1 MRIVLCLFA
10 LIGLLYSQEIE
21 GKVIKIYDC
30 DTLNIIHKGKKERVR
45 LFGIDSPE
53 LKQDFGIESRN
64 NLRKLCKLNTTAR
77 VEVKDIDRYKRIV
90 GIVYCN
96 GIEVN
101 ANQVK
106 NGFAWAYRDYS
117 KQYIKTENYARNLKR
132 GLWKMKNPIEPRIWR
147 KNNLKE
153 QR

>member
-21 GKVIKIYDC
+21 GKVIKIYDG

-106 NGFAWAYRDYS
+106 NGFAWAYRQYS
-117 KQYIKTENYARNLKR
+117 KKYVVDEDNAKKLEV
-132 GLWKMKNPIEPRIWR
+132 GLWSLKNPIEPRIYR
-147 KNNLKE
+147 KNH
-153 QR
+153 